1 MCLEHSDDALIH
13 QLQRRSGVR
22 WQKDELDVTMQVLQ
36 HVGVGGS
43 VFENHQD
50 TEGEALRHAILLQLV
65 HQVSPAARLENVSR
79 HPTSGIG
86 VLIDRQDGLFIAL
99 ECTRVFSVV
108 HQEGLEFAVS
118 CQVSPQYEGETV
130 LERFEARGRL
140 LLPCDVHAFK
150 HLPLQTCCIHVE
162 DLLGLVT
169 PPPPLNDDPETI
181 WVGSSGVLVGAL
193 SFSRVLNV
201 MEPIAH
207 LKLIRPAHAG
217 RELGYRASLLLLQ
230 VVVAIHGLILGVV
243 KGPIKALT
251 LPLIHPHDQHFLHP
265 DHDIGLA

>member
-1 MCLEHSDDALIH
+1 MPQRCKTPSPHSRHHRHATLRHEWCTPANDAAPHSYGVPPQSSQELAWPSLKFVQRHITLQTKSTSRLLKVMCLEHPDDALIH
-13 QLQRRSGVR
+13 QLQRRCGVR
-22 WQKDELDVTMQVLQ
+22 RQNDELDVTMQVLQ

-43 VFENHQD
+43 VFENHQA
-50 TEGEALRHAILLQLV
+50 TEGEALRHAILLQLM

-86 VLIDRQDGLFIAL
+86 VLIDRQDGLFIAR

-150 HLPLQTCCIHVE
+150 HLPLQTCFIDVE

-169 PPPPLNDDPETI
+169 PPPPP
-181 WVGSSGVLVGAL
+181 
-193 SFSRVLNV
+193 
-201 MEPIAH
+201 
-207 LKLIRPAHAG
+207 
-217 RELGYRASLLLLQ
+217 Q
-230 VVVAIHGLILGVV
+230 
-243 KGPIKALT
+243 
-251 LPLIHPHDQHFLHP
+251 
-265 DHDIGLA
+265 